1 MTAPR
6 RRDLRCSDVAYELL
20 AVAAGEPI
28 VDMRARAHVR
38 QCPRCQ
44 DELIQYRTLLR
55 SLRRLRTDVLE
66 PAPGLL
72 AEVLAAIGAA
82 GERHAVDSLVTGR
95 RMAYAGGMAAAG
107 AGVVVGLALLAVRS
121 RRQRRRAPVRSARLA
136 AILPSNRA

>member
-1 MTAPR
+1 VTAAR
-6 RRDLRCSDVAYELL
+6 RQGLRCEEVADELM
-20 AVAAGEPI
+20 AVAAGDPI
-28 VDMRARAHVR
+28 IDLRAQAHVR
-38 QCPRCQ
+38 GCPRCQ

-95 RMAYAGGMAAAG
+95 RLAYAGGIAAAG
-107 AGVVVGLALLAVRS
+107 AGVAVGVALLAGRS
-121 RRQRRRAPVRSARLA
+121 RRHRRGAPVRSAKLA